1 MRAAE
6 LYIVTLALCAGCLD
20 VPAGKQPQCTTNA
33 DCDVSVGEVCDQGAC
48 WGGPPAGQFAAIVV
62 PPSARP
68 DLIST
73 EVPAQALASDGDLGN
88 VSMGAAITVAGRVEP
103 FCASSSN
110 PCSGDSIGATVT
122 VSRPSRFPGGPGF
135 TAVATATDGVA
146 RGTDSFSISVPP
158 TMAGDEPFTITF
170 TPTSTGAAPPNNGTV
185 SPAELAPPLRM
196 TLQAT
201 SDTELGTIT
210 LGNEDSPVITGTLTD
225 AQGQPL
231 EKYRV
236 VALGHLGDANAPL
249 TQVSTVDYTTTGQ
262 YSVTLAGCSDQTCED
277 IIGTVTLEASPYD
290 TTVAAPT
297 LYAPALQ
304 PVSTEQTLSQ
314 PAAMGNPISLAIP
327 IQGLN
332 GDGAVAAVSGAH
344 VIVTGTFVQDMV
356 GLGSAVVQADVQ
368 TGDDGIANVQ
378 LLDGNA
384 FAANYA
390 IEVIPPANSALGV
403 YAKPL
408 ALDGSPIRVPS
419 RLALSGSV
427 VDGNGKGVGNISITA
442 TPSLRFQWSLD
453 AGGQSL
459 LAEIPPATAVT
470 DASGA
475 FTLDVDPILDT
486 VWAYYDLDF
495 TVPDGVQAADWTH
508 TEIAIPR
515 DPTQTSYALAAEPLP
530 ATAFMHGTLVDAAGI
545 AVGAGELR
553 IFEIE
558 TDNSLCAQVT
568 NPPASC
574 AIPAQPLGH
583 GTSAANGTVQLA
595 LPRMPDAP

>member
-1 MRAAE
+1 M
-6 LYIVTLALCAGCLD
+6 
-20 VPAGKQPQCTTNA
+20 PAGKQPQCATNA
-33 DCDVSVGEVCDQGAC
+33 DCDTSVGEVCDQGAC
-48 WGGPPAGQFAAIVV
+48 WGGPPAGQFAAVVV

-73 EVPAQALASDGDLGN
+73 EVPSQPLASDGDLGN
-88 VSMGAAITVAGRVEP
+88 VSMGAAITLSGRVEP
-103 FCASSSN
+103 FCASTTT
-110 PCSGDSIGATVT
+110 PCDGDSIGATVT

-135 TAVATATDGVA
+135 TAVATASDGVA
-146 RGTDSFSISVPP
+146 RGTDSFSVSVPP
-158 TMAGDEPFTITF
+158 TMAGDQPFSITF

-225 AQGQPL
+225 AQGLPL

-236 VALGHLGDANAPL
+236 VALGHLGDANAPVSE
-249 TQVSTVDYTTTGQ
+249 VSTVDYTTTGQ
-262 YSVTLAGCSDQTCED
+262 YTVTLAGCSDQTCED
-277 IIGTVTLEASPYD
+277 IVGTVSLEASPYD

-304 PVSTEQTLSQ
+304 PVSTQQTLSQ
-314 PAAMGNPISLAIP
+314 PAAMGNPISLMIP

-344 VIVTGTFVQDMV
+344 VIVTGTFTQDMV
-356 GLGSAVVQADVQ
+356 GLGSAVLQADVQ
-368 TGDDGIANVQ
+368 TGSDGLASVQ
-378 LLDGNA
+378 LLDGTA
-384 FAANYA
+384 FADNYT
-390 IEVIPPANSALGV
+390 IEVIPPANSELGV

-408 ALDGSPIRVPS
+408 ALDGAPIRVPT

-427 VDGNGKGVGNISITA
+427 VDGDGRGVGNISITA

-453 AGGQSL
+453 PGGQSL

-475 FTLDVDPILDT
+475 FTLYVDPILDT

-515 DPTQTSYALAAEPLP
+515 DPTQTSYSVAAEPLP
-530 ATAFMHGTLVDAAGI
+530 ATAFMHGSLVDSAGI

-558 TDNSLCAQVT
+558 TDNSLCTQVT
-568 NPPASC
+568 NPPSSC

-583 GTSAANGTVQLA
+583 GTSAADGTVQVA